1 LIGPEFERLLFN
13 HFVSSSRLSGMKG
26 VPIFISIVVLA
37 GSTLFGQQPAQ
48 PQQPPQQR
56 PQPNG
61 PVGEGPGQP
70 QPPAPAGPL
79 GPKPATPAQNVVAVP
94 VPMAPPKPNGP
105 VQKSLVRI
113 TATEVAPDYRAP
125 WNAGMLGRGV
135 GAGFVIEGN
144 RIMTNAHVVSNSRYL
159 TVERDGDPNKYP
171 AKVMFIAHDCD
182 LALITV
188 DSPSFYKNMLPLKF
202 GGIPELESTVSA
214 YGYPIGGERMSVT
227 TGIVSRIDF
236 QLYTHSSIDQHLA
249 IQISAQINPGNSGG
263 PVMQN
268 TKVVG
273 VAFQGYSGD
282 VAQGVAYMV
291 PTPVINRF
299 LKDVS
304 DGRYDGYVDLGIT
317 YGKLQNPAQR
327 KFLGLKDDGR
337 GVLVETVVAAG
348 PCAKILQPGDVL
360 FSIDNH
366 PIASDGNVELEGER
380 VEMPEVVERKF
391 KRDSVKFDIWR
402 DKQSTSGS
410 VQLDTVPPYL
420 MQSHK
425 YDVRPRYV
433 VYGGLLFQPLSLD
446 LLEAYQPTD
455 LRLRHF
461 FDFYVIDQIYL
472 EHPDVI
478 VLTNILPDPI
488 NTYLAPYRGGI
499 VDQINGKKIHT
510 LEELTK
516 VLAEPADRFVIDMI
530 GDGPPLVLDPKQ
542 VEAARER
549 IRQRYNV
556 VREQNLQEQPTAKT
570 PDQQAKI

>member
-1 LIGPEFERLLFN
+1 
-13 HFVSSSRLSGMKG
+13 MKG
-26 VPIFISIVVLA
+26 FHIFISILVLA
-37 GSTLFGQQPAQ
+37 GSTSFGQQPAQ
-48 PQQPPQQR
+48 QAPLPPQR

-61 PVGEGPGQP
+61 PVGEAPGQP

-79 GPKPATPAQNVVAVP
+79 GPKTATPPQNVVAVP
-94 VPMAPPKPNGP
+94 VPMAPPQPNGP

-125 WNAGMLGRGV
+125 WNAGMLGRGI

-159 TVERDGDPNKYP
+159 TVERDGDPNKYS
-171 AKVMFIAHDCD
+171 AKVLFVAHDCD

-188 DSPSFYKNMLPLKF
+188 DSPNFYKNMVPLKF

-268 TKVVG
+268 AKVAG

-304 DGRYDGYVDLGIT
+304 KGRYDGYVDLGIT

-327 KFLGLKDDGR
+327 KFLGLKEDGR

-348 PCAKILQPGDVL
+348 PCAKILRPGDVL
-360 FSIDNH
+360 LSIDNH
-366 PIASDGNVELEGER
+366 PIASDGNVELEGGR
-380 VEMPEVVERKF
+380 VEMPEIVERKF

-402 DKQSTSGS
+402 DKQSTNGS
-410 VQLDTVPPYL
+410 VQLDNVPPYS

-461 FDFYVIDQIYL
+461 FDYYVNDQIYI

-516 VLAEPADRFVIDMI
+516 ALAEPADRFVIDMI

-556 VREQNLQEQPTAKT
+556 VREQNLQEQPATKT
-570 PDQQAKI
+570 PGQQTKI

>member
-1 LIGPEFERLLFN
+1 
-13 HFVSSSRLSGMKG
+13 MKG
-26 VPIFISIVVLA
+26 VPIFIAVALLVT
-37 GSTLFGQQPAQ
+37 STSYAQQQNGQQP
-48 PQQPPQQR
+48 
-56 PQPNG
+56 NG
-61 PVGEGPGQP
+61 A
-70 QPPAPAGPL
+70 PPASSPIEPRPRDVPPGTRTN
-79 GPKPATPAQNVVAVP
+79 TPAQNVVTVP
-94 VPMAPPKPNGP
+94 VPVAPPRPNGP
-105 VQKSLVRI
+105 IQKSLVRI

-125 WNAGMLGRGV
+125 WNAGMLGRGI
-135 GAGFVIEGN
+135 GAGFVIDGN

-171 AKVMFIAHDCD
+171 AKVLFVAHDCD

-188 DSPSFYKNMLPLKF
+188 DSPNFYKNMLALKF

-304 DGRYDGYVDLGIT
+304 KGRYDGYVDLGIT

-348 PCAKILQPGDVL
+348 PCAKILRPGDVL
-360 FSIDNH
+360 LAIDNH

-391 KRDSVKFDIWR
+391 KRDSVKFEIWR

-410 VQLDTVPPYL
+410 VQLETVPPYL

-478 VLTNILPDPI
+478 VLTNVLPDPI

-499 VDQINGKKIHT
+499 VDSINGKKIHT
-510 LEELTK
+510 LEELSQT
-516 VLAEPADRFVIDMI
+516 LAEPADRLVIDLI

-556 VREQNLQEQPTAKT
+556 VREQNLQEQPAAKT
-570 PDQQAKI
+570 PDLQTKT

>member
-1 LIGPEFERLLFN
+1 
-13 HFVSSSRLSGMKG
+13 MKG
-26 VPIFISIVVLA
+26 VPIFISIALLL
-37 GSTLFGQQPAQ
+37 GSTSFGQQPQNGTAPEASPGQ
-48 PQQPPQQR
+48 PRFGQPPPPQQQ
-56 PQPNG
+56 QPNNG
-61 PVGEGPGQP
+61 SAPEPGQP
-70 QPPAPAGPL
+70 RPPGV
-79 GPKPATPAQNVVAVP
+79 GTKPGTPAQNVVAVP
-94 VPMAPPKPNGP
+94 VPVAPPRPNGP
-105 VQKSLVRI
+105 IQKSLVRI

-125 WNAGMLGRGV
+125 WNAGMLGRGI
-135 GAGFVIEGN
+135 GAGFVIDGN

-171 AKVMFIAHDCD
+171 AKVLFVAHDCD

-188 DSPSFYKNMLPLKF
+188 DSPNFYKNMVPLKF

-304 DGRYDGYVDLGIT
+304 KGRYDGYVDLGLT

-337 GVLVETVVAAG
+337 GVIVWTVVQAG
-348 PCAKILQPGDVL
+348 PCAKILRPGDVL
-360 FSIDNH
+360 LSIDNH

-391 KRDSVKFDIWR
+391 KRDNVKFEIWR
-402 DKQSTSGS
+402 DKQSTTGS

-420 MQSHK
+420 MQSHR

-446 LLEAYQPTD
+446 LLEAYQPQD

-461 FDFYVIDQIYL
+461 FDFYVIDQVYL

-488 NTYLAPYRGGI
+488 NTYLAPYRGQI

-516 VLAEPADRFVIDMI
+516 VLAEPADRLVIDMI

-549 IRQRYNV
+549 IRMRYNV
-556 VREQNLQEQPTAKT
+556 VREQNLDEQPTAKVPELQT
-570 PDQQAKI
+570 KI